1 MSLDELAAIEMELI
15 KYIEGLDRSE
25 RKLLDTTK
33 NPNNDSLIMIRQWK
47 VILQGFVGEIQKII
61 YDNKNGHNLV
71 KEVEACMLSDKA
83 KTIMRNS
90 SLNDP
95 IYTNVRP
102 LISAISAIS
111 SIICEKRA
119 MAVSKS

>member
-1 MSLDELAAIEMELI
+1 MELI

-25 RKLLDTTK
+25 RKLLEVTR

-47 VILQGFVGEIQKII
+47 AILQGFVGEIQKII
-61 YDNKNGHNLV
+61 YDNKNGHDLV

-111 SIICEKRA
+111 SIICEKKT
-119 MAVSKS
+119 MTVSKAKV